1 MNNCWNCKYEPKNI
15 YRDEPEELNRL
26 LQNNIRC
33 LKKPSPLDQ
42 KASYDA
48 EGTPQCW
55 ALFNPKE
62 LVLRSALS
70 YSAGIL

>member
-26 LQNNIRC
+26 LHNNMRC

-42 KASYDA
+42 KASYDT
-48 EGTPQCW
+48 EGTPHCW
-55 ALFNPKE
+55 ALFNPKG
-62 LVLRSALS
+62 LAL
-70 YSAGIL
+70 